1 MSLNQLNITDI
12 IENPPDKINK
22 KMDEYIEEESN
33 LLNITETE
41 ELSNYIPNE
50 QTE

>member
-1 MSLNQLNITDI
+1 
-12 IENPPDKINK
+12 
-22 KMDEYIEEESN
+22 MDEYIEEESN